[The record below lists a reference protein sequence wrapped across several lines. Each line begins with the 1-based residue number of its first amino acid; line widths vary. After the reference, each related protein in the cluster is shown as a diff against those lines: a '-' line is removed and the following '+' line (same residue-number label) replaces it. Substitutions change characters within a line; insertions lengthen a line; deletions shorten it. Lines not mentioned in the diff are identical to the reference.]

1 MSTEIA
7 IVLFVIG
14 AGALILS
21 VVVDRRPA
29 RPKRPVVLDVEAE
42 AEATADLILEP
53 GEPAGSPE
61 APPAPEP
68 APIRAGD
75 QASAAGARLARL
87 RAELTEGPE
96 PAAEPVAPVEPATRT
111 HAGRVFA
118 AVAAV
123 GRAPEGRP
131 SPGPGSI
138 SGVAVEQPSP
148 RPEAEAS
155 LAEAEGPSG
164 PGHTHA
170 APLVNHSDLVSHM
183 RQEHADLESRGST
196 IQMRLQHEGAHAN

>member
-61 APPAPEP
+61 APPA
-68 APIRAGD
+68 
-75 QASAAGARLARL
+75 L
-87 RAELTEGPE
+87 R
-96 PAAEPVAPVEPATRT
+96 
-111 HAGRVFA
+111 
-118 AVAAV
+118 
-123 GRAPEGRP
+123 
-131 SPGPGSI
+131 
-138 SGVAVEQPSP
+138 
-148 RPEAEAS
+148 
-155 LAEAEGPSG
+155 
-164 PGHTHA
+164 
-170 APLVNHSDLVSHM
+170 
-183 RQEHADLESRGST
+183 RGSDVPN
-196 IQMRLQHEGAHAN
+196 AA